1 MISFLQSNL
10 RSNRGGLRGFT
21 LIEVVVSMGI
31 LALLAASVYAIVGSS
46 ITAARVAM
54 DQQLVLR
61 RVDAFLRV
69 TRDAFLNLPAE
80 GTVSYDVGKVGGGQ
94 AEQRITLRKAKNLFG
109 DPSLGG
115 GSLVLAARP
124 QSDGTRTITML
135 SIPLNAQP
143 LDLAHALESPG
154 TPLLPGVTKPHWSFF
169 ANGDWTEECPEG
181 TPRPLLVRLQCE
193 LKDLPDPIEAIFY
206 VPPLVAQ
213 QTNATTAPPT
223 PTSSTNPT
231 TPTGG

>member
-1 MISFLQSNL
+1 MICFWRRNL
-10 RSNRGGLRGFT
+10 CSNRSGHRGFT

-94 AEQRITLRKAKNLFG
+94 AEQRITLTKARNLFG
-109 DPSLGG
+109 VPSLGG
-115 GSLVLAARP
+115 GSLVLAGRP
-124 QSDGTRTITML
+124 QSDGTRTMTML
-135 SIPLNAQP
+135 RISPNAQP
-143 LDLAHALESPG
+143 LDRAHALEAPG
-154 TPLLPGVTKPHWSFF
+154 TPLLPGVLKPHWSFF

-181 TPRPLLVRLQCE
+181 SPRPLLVRLRCE

-206 VPPLVAQ
+206 VPPLVAP
-213 QTNATTAPPT
+213 QTNAPAPLEAATPAPT
-223 PTSSTNPT
+223 PSPT
-231 TPTGG
+231 PSR